1 MLIASTTSLARHKV
15 VWSTNHHN
23 VLLCREILVV
33 EPYRFKAGTRERGQA
48 WDKVA
53 SALNLVEGLRFVVD
67 QRGVRE
73 RHAKLERNFT
83 RKMVAEERASGIS
96 PDKTELDEA
105 IESIMERREGAE
117 EEIAQRAES
126 TAVVM
131 EKERETAESVRKR
144 SMERLAET
152 RERENQR
159 NAKKK
164 RNSGEETLDFM
175 KDKWRIEL
183 ELRREELEVRKKEHH
198 AKERKADQE
207 MELRKREPEL
217 KEREQQAK
225 ERKDE
230 KLLEILTQQQHQ
242 QQVILLQIQQG
253 NQALLSLV
261 NSLKEKLN
269 EQTIT
274 LYFLSIS
281 IHCLGSNN

>member
-1 MLIASTTSLARHKV
+1 M
-15 VWSTNHHN
+15 
-23 VLLCREILVV
+23 LLCREILVV
-33 EPYRFKAGTRERGQA
+33 EPFRFKAGTKERGQA

-53 SALNLVEGLRFVVD
+53 SVLNLVEGLHFVVD

-73 RHAKLERNFT
+73 RYANFERNFK

-105 IESIMERREGAE
+105 IENIMERREGAE

-152 RERENQR
+152 RENQR

-175 KDKWRIEL
+175 KDKWR
-183 ELRREELEVRKKEHH
+183 
-198 AKERKADQE
+198 
-207 MELRKREPEL
+207 M
-217 KEREQQAK
+217 
-225 ERKDE
+225 
-230 KLLEILTQQQHQ
+230 
-242 QQVILLQIQQG
+242 
-253 NQALLSLV
+253 N
-261 NSLKEKLN
+261 
-269 EQTIT
+269 
-274 LYFLSIS
+274 
-281 IHCLGSNN
+281 

>member
-1 MLIASTTSLARHKV
+1 MEFTFESHIFVLIASTTSLARHKM
-15 VWSTNHHN
+15 VWSTNHD

-53 SALNLVEGLRFVVD
+53 SALNSVEGLRFVVD

-73 RHAKLERNFT
+73 RYAKLERNFK
-83 RKMVAEERASGIS
+83 RKMAAEERASGIS
-96 PDKTELDEA
+96 PEKTELDEA
-105 IESIMERREGAE
+105 IENIMERREGAE

-131 EKERETAESVRKR
+131 EKERETAESVRKK

-175 KDKWRIEL
+175 KDKWRMEL

-207 MELRKREPEL
+207 MELRKRELEL
-217 KEREQQAK
+217 KEREQQAR

-269 EQTIT
+269 
-274 LYFLSIS
+274 
-281 IHCLGSNN
+281 